1 MENKLVKKIQENLF
15 YILVLK
21 LPENSVFLKVFVKKC
36 FHQNDAS
43 SLKLTVSF
51 SVGGFNGNC

>member
-15 YILVLK
+15 CILVLK
-21 LPENSVFLKVFVKKC
+21 FPENSVFLKVFVKKC
-36 FHQNDAS
+36 FHQDDVD

-51 SVGGFNGNC
+51 SVGGFKGNC